1 MVSLATGSLT
11 IPKQK
16 IDPWLGKILNG
27 SCVATLS
34 GQTPMTF
41 GEGQSWTFDIG
52 EAEYVAEGGNKG
64 ASTVTPTS
72 TTVKP
77 FKFHKTLR
85 FNEEVLWAEEDRQI
99 EVVDEILALIQPAL
113 SRALDFGVF
122 HEINPTGGAVVAAM
136 NGGLADTTNLV
147 EYAALAEPAVG
158 ISLGT
163 VSVAITTG
171 VLTVSAPESLVV
183 GDIVRLGTMTNAAPL
198 IAGKDY
204 YVKTAPSTT
213 TLTLSETLGGAEIST
228 TSAGSSTSIQ
238 RVTFIPAKPYA
249 SLDAADALVL
259 ADGFVPRDIALD
271 PTYAARF
278 SALRGTNSEQKLYPN
293 FRLGI
298 ETSELDG
305 HRASVSNTVRGSGV
319 LAVDTKVLGFVG
331 DFSAIRWGVQK
342 QIGLELIKYGD
353 PDGGG
358 DLKRANQVAFRAE
371 VVYGWG
377 IANLNAFAKIHDLV

>member
-1 MVSLATGSLT
+1 MVALATGSLT

-16 IDPWLGKILNG
+16 IAPWLGAIQNG
-27 SCVATLS
+27 SCVANLS
-34 GQTPMTF
+34 AQTPMTF
-41 GEGQSWTFDIG
+41 GEGESWTFDIG
-52 EAEYVAEGGNKG
+52 EAEYVAEGGDKG
-64 ASTVTPTS
+64 ASTITPTS
-72 TTVKP
+72 KTIKP

-85 FNEEVLWAEEDRQI
+85 FNEEVLWADEDRQL

-136 NGGLADTTNLV
+136 NGGLTDTTNLV
-147 EYAALAEPAVG
+147 EYAAA
-158 ISLGT
+158 
-163 VSVAITTG
+163 
-171 VLTVSAPESLVV
+171 
-183 GDIVRLGTMTNAAPL
+183 D
-198 IAGKDY
+198 
-204 YVKTAPSTT
+204 
-213 TLTLSETLGGAEIST
+213 
-228 TSAGSSTSIQ
+228 
-238 RVTFIPAKPYA
+238 KPYV
-249 SLDAADALVL
+249 SLDAADGLVL

-271 PTYAARF
+271 PTYAAKF
-278 SALRGTNSEQKLYPN
+278 SSLRGTNSEQKLYPN
-293 FRLGI
+293 FRLGL

-305 HRASVSNTVRGSGV
+305 HRASVSNTVRGTGV

-358 DLKRANQVAFRAE
+358 DLKRKNQVAFRAE

>member
-1 MVSLATGSLT
+1 MASLATGSLT

-16 IDPWLGKILNG
+16 LSPWLGKIKGG

-34 GQTPMTF
+34 AATPMTF
-41 GEGQSWTFDIG
+41 GEGESWTFDIG
-52 EAEYVAEGGNKG
+52 EAEYVAEGGQKG

-72 TTVKP
+72 KPVKP

-85 FNEEVLWAEEDRQI
+85 MNEEVLWADEDRQL
-99 EVVDEILALIQPAL
+99 EVVDEILDLIQPAL

-136 NGGLADTTNLV
+136 NGGLTDTTNLV
-147 EYAALAEPAVG
+147 EYVAA
-158 ISLGT
+158 
-163 VSVAITTG
+163 
-171 VLTVSAPESLVV
+171 
-183 GDIVRLGTMTNAAPL
+183 D
-198 IAGKDY
+198 
-204 YVKTAPSTT
+204 
-213 TLTLSETLGGAEIST
+213 
-228 TSAGSSTSIQ
+228 
-238 RVTFIPAKPYA
+238 KPYV

-259 ADGFVPRDIALD
+259 ADGYVPRDIALD
-271 PTYAARF
+271 PTYASKF
-278 SALRGTNSEQKLYPN
+278 SSLRGASSEVKLYPN
-293 FRLGI
+293 FRLGT
-298 ETSELDG
+298 EVSELDG

-342 QIGLELIKYGD
+342 SIGLEVIRYGD

-358 DLKRANQVAFRAE
+358 DLKRNNQVAFRAE

-377 IANLNAFAKIHDLV
+377 IATLDAFAKIHDLV